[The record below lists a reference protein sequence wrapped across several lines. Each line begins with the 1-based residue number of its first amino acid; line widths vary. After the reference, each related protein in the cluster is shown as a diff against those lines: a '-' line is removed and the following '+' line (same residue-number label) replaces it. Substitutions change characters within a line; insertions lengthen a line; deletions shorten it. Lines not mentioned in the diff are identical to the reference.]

1 MIKNKFHG
9 TKARFGI
16 LLNLLGKK
24 KKKVIT
30 VAFRD

>member
-24 KKKVIT
+24 KKVIT